1 MTGRDRLFR
10 IVVIEDNKTDVMLIE
25 QALTLHG
32 VRHQTLVLEDGE
44 KALANLASIG
54 EAKPDLI
61 ILDLNIPK
69 HDGLE
74 VLIQYR
80 MNVALFSVP
89 IVVLTSS
96 DSPSDKLR
104 AKTIGVTEFIR
115 KPLKLDDFLALGERF
130 KQFIETPYIYT
141 GPRHR

>member
-1 MTGRDRLFR
+1 M
-10 IVVIEDNKTDVMLIE
+10 
-25 QALTLHG
+25 
-32 VRHQTLVLEDGE
+32 
-44 KALANLASIG
+44 
-54 EAKPDLI
+54 I

-104 AKTIGVTEFIR
+104 SRTIGVADFLR
-115 KPLKLDDFLALGERF
+115 KPMKLEDFLALGQKF
-130 KQFIETPYIYT
+130 KQLVETPYVYT
-141 GPRHR
+141 GPRVR